1 MKLSIL
7 VPTINKRLELLK
19 SLLNE
24 FEKQIGGDLIISK
37 TEKLRVMTF
46 NDVEILIYSGDSETI
61 GNKRNYLMQS
71 AKGEYLC
78 FFDDDDMPSED
89 YIKELLKGIE
99 SVADCISLRGI
110 MTTNGSNPEV
120 FEHSLKYKSWRTT
133 KNEIKYERYPNHLNC
148 IKSNIAKQIKFPE
161 INHGEDYDWSKK
173 LHESGLL
180 KSEYYTDKVLYHYK
194 FVTNK

>member
-1 MKLSIL
+1 
-7 VPTINKRLELLK
+7 
-19 SLLNE
+19 
-24 FEKQIGGDLIISK
+24 
-37 TEKLRVMTF
+37 MTF

-148 IKSNIAKQIKFPE
+148 IKSDIAKQIKFPE